1 MWVDNKITWQPKDF
15 PVVFRMYQLNLDG
28 HVFSKRTRYT
38 CRNKTLVRFQIF
50 CYTIVNDITNFC
62 FRFLP
67 KPYTGAFAG
76 PKTKFLMSLTII
88 YYCVICIWR
97 CKVFKTLKT

>member
-50 CYTIVNDITNFC
+50 CYTNKSYDI
-62 FRFLP
+62 RKLL
-67 KPYTGAFAG
+67 YRRSD
-76 PKTKFLMSLTII
+76 KFTRDSKEQRL
-88 YYCVICIWR
+88 
-97 CKVFKTLKT
+97 